1 MYALEPFRTFF
12 EVGDDLTGPK
22 ASKTSLRRRRRGRSI
37 RFVFGLYTSSVA
49 KRDRWTPL
57 RRNKAIGCAGC
68 RGVNALMGTGNRLSL
83 THIPVVL
90 SVMSLSTLLL
100 SPATQSLLVAEKTAT
115 AHQSVKMTRPS
126 LEPIAVVGPCD
137 LNISISRDR
146 SPTASPAANSDI
158 PTCTSPPKSPPS
170 EPSSHPLS
178 KCTSSPS
185 RKRQP
190 SRRQSSISYLPADS
204 PRLWTPRT
212 PQTGPDF
219 LERSPSLAGKKEGH
233 VRARSQVIPHRPP
246 SEPVVLTLAERCVL
260 SRLFFVTIK

>member
-1 MYALEPFRTFF
+1 MR
-12 EVGDDLTGPK
+12 
-22 ASKTSLRRRRRGRSI
+22 
-37 RFVFGLYTSSVA
+37 
-49 KRDRWTPL
+49 
-57 RRNKAIGCAGC
+57 
-68 RGVNALMGTGNRLSL
+68 TGNRLSL
-83 THIPVVL
+83 LHIPVLL

-115 AHQSVKMTRPS
+115 VHQSVKMTRPS

-146 SPTASPAANSDI
+146 SPSASPAADSDI

-170 EPSSHPLS
+170 EPLSHPLP

-212 PQTGPDF
+212 PQTGSDF
-219 LERSPSLAGKKEGH
+219 LERSPSLAGKNEGH

-246 SEPVVLTLAERCVL
+246 SEPVVLTLAERCLL
-260 SRLFFVTIK
+260 SRLFFWHNKIKPTYVKTGTQTSCRLSRRRNPSASNCVLGSPYTSPSSSISSASGSASCAASLGALFPLQPR